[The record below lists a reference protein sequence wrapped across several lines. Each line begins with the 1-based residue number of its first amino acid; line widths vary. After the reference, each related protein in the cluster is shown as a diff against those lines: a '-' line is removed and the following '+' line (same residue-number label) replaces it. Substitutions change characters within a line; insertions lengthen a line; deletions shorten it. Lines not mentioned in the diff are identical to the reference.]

1 MNETRM
7 LARFVADARFSNL
20 PDEVV
25 QHTKHLVLD
34 HFGVALYA
42 SKTEWGRIAYK
53 YAKKFSSVSD
63 CTVYGEQWKTSAQ
76 HAAFANGLCAHG
88 YELDDSFEGGYC
100 HPGAPT
106 IPAALALA
114 EEQKR
119 SGRDFLLGAVTGYE
133 IMARISLALAREWN
147 KFHHATG
154 QVGVFAATAA
164 AAKIMG
170 LDAPRVTNAFGIAG
184 GMSAGV
190 MEFANDPEGTMVKRL
205 YGGWPS
211 QSGVVA
217 AWLASEGL
225 TGPATIIEGRQGF
238 LRAVSPNVNL
248 EPITAGLGKDYQM
261 LRTVFKPY
269 ATCRAFHPLIEGISE
284 LRTKHGIT
292 PEKIR
297 QLDVGVR
304 ESIIS
309 HQIVYEPKS
318 IMAAQYSMPFA
329 AALALSRDLT
339 DPRSVDEACLSDT
352 ALLAT
357 AKKIKAHLD
366 PEMEAFPRYSAR
378 IKASLTNGQEVSVTA
393 FDHKG
398 TPAKPFIFDEIAER
412 FRKMTSGIV
421 SQRSAQNIIT
431 AVDNLDK
438 DASGSVEVLTASLRT
453 VDLQ

>member
-1 MNETRM
+1 MNETRI
-7 LARFVADARFSNL
+7 LSKFVADARFADL
-20 PDEVV
+20 PGEVV

-42 SKTEWGRIAYK
+42 SKTEWGRIACK
-53 YAKKFSSVSD
+53 YAKKFLCVGD
-63 CTVYGEQWKTSAQ
+63 CTVYGERWKTSAQ
-76 HAAFANGLCAHG
+76 HAALANGLCAHG
-88 YELDDSFEGGYC
+88 YELDDSYEGGYC

-106 IPAALALA
+106 IPAALAVA

-119 SGRDFLLGAVTGYE
+119 TGMDFLLGAVMGYE
-133 IMARISLALAREWN
+133 IMARISCALAREWN

-154 QVGVFAATAA
+154 QVGAFASTAA

-170 LDAPRVTNAFGIAG
+170 LDESRITNAFGIAG
-184 GMSAGV
+184 GMASGV

-225 TGPATIIEGRQGF
+225 TGPATVIEGRQGF
-238 LRAVSPNVNL
+238 LRGISPNVNL
-248 EPITAGLGKDYQM
+248 APVTADLGKDYLM
-261 LRTVFKPY
+261 LGTVFKPY

-284 LRTKHGIT
+284 LRAKHGVT
-292 PEKIR
+292 PDKIK

-309 HQIVYEPKS
+309 YQIVYEPKS

-329 AALALSRDLT
+329 AALALSRDLS
-339 DPRSVDEACLSDT
+339 DPRSVDEACLTDA

-357 AKKIKAHLD
+357 AKKVKAHLD
-366 PEMEAFPRYSAR
+366 PEMNAFSRYSAR
-378 IKASLTNGQEVSVTA
+378 IKASLANGEEVTVTA

-398 TPAKPFIFDEIAER
+398 TPAKPFTFDEIAER
-412 FRKMTSGIV
+412 FHKMTAGII
-421 SQRSAQNIIT
+421 SPRSAENIIA
-431 AVDNLDK
+431 AVGNLDK
-438 DASGSVEVLTASLRT
+438 KAADSLEVLTASLRT
-453 VDLQ
+453 VDAR